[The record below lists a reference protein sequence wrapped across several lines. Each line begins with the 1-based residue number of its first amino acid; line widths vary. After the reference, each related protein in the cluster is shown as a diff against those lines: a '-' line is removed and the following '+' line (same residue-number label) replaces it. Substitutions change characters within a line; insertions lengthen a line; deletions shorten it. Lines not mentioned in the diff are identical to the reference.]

1 MDQALIPIST
11 IQKFSAP
18 VRYRIFPATFVALG
32 FPWLLS
38 VVNKLELKMFNLDSL
53 NMQIYFI
60 YAKLLQ
66 NKENFFNKNIEIHL
80 HD

>member
-1 MDQALIPIST
+1 
-11 IQKFSAP
+11 
-18 VRYRIFPATFVALG
+18 
-32 FPWLLS
+32 
-38 VVNKLELKMFNLDSL
+38 MFNLDSL